1 MPVVCVLIAVVSALA
16 SPPAPVH
23 DPPRTIRI
31 ADGIYVFITPPYGDV
46 GLDGNSIAI
55 VSTDGVLVFD
65 SNGTPAAAEAVLAEI
80 RRLTDKPVA
89 YLVNSHWHWDHWYG
103 SEVYVRAFP
112 DVRVISQ
119 ASTRA
124 IMEGPALAFNRPG
137 LETQL
142 PGYLSSLEKK
152 VDAAERA
159 TPAPADLAQLKAR
172 LAEDR
177 FFLEQ
182 KKAVHHVYPTMT
194 FADRL
199 TLHMGDR
206 EIQVL
211 HYDRAVTPGDAFL
224 YLPKE
229 KVLITGDL
237 LVNPVSFALGCY
249 PTGWLRTLERMD
261 ALDASVIVPGHGEPL
276 HDKTLLRANMAV
288 MRELLRSGADARTRG
303 LDPDQAKAEVLPRL
317 HDQMVAITGDDPAA
331 NDAFRVYLVDWYL
344 HRVFDELSGPLTDA
358 IAPIPAKEP
367 LPL

>member
-1 MPVVCVLIAVVSALA
+1 M
-16 SPPAPVH
+16 
-23 DPPRTIRI
+23 
-31 ADGIYVFITPPYGDV
+31 
-46 GLDGNSIAI
+46 
-55 VSTDGVLVFD
+55 LVFD

-80 RRLTDKPVA
+80 RRLTDKPVN

-112 DVRVISQ
+112 DIRVISQ
-119 ASTRA
+119 TSTRA
-124 IMEGPALAFNRPG
+124 MMEGPALAFNRPG

-142 PGYLSSLEKK
+142 PGYLASLEKK
-152 VDAAERA
+152 VDAAEHA
-159 TPAPADLAQLKAR
+159 TPPPADLAQLKAR
-172 LAEDR
+172 LAADR

-182 KKAVHHVYPTMT
+182 KKAVHHVYPNMT

-288 MRELLRSGADARTRG
+288 MRELLRERRRCQEARARSGSSQGGGASPPARSDG
-303 LDPDQAKAEVLPRL
+303 
-317 HDQMVAITGDDPAA
+317 GDHWRRPGGER
-331 NDAFRVYLVDWYL
+331 RVPG
-344 HRVFDELSGPLTDA
+344 LSGRLVPAPGLRRTERPAHGRHRADSGEGAASA
-358 IAPIPAKEP
+358 IVAACCG
-367 LPL
+367 